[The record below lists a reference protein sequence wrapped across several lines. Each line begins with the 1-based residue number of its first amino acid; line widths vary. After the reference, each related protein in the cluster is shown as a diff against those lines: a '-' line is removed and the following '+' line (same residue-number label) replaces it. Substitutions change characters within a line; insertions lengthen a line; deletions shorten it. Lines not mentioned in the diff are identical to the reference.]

1 MLLAVNAGSNTISM
15 FRINPEAPWELT
27 MIAPP
32 IDSQGDFPNS
42 ITYSEALNMGK
53 SALIF
58 FNVRMLAKF

>member
-15 FRINPEAPWELT
+15 FRINPDAPWELT
-27 MIAPP
+27 TIAPP

-53 SALIF
+53 SIMAF
-58 FNVRMLAKF
+58 CEVRTIAKF